1 MKNPKRIL
9 FVCTG
14 NTCRSPMAE
23 GMMRRLLTE
32 QGLHHIEVR
41 SAGVAAYNGTPM
53 SDHAAT
59 ILQEKGFMEPLQS
72 TALDEALLQWA
83 DLVLT
88 MTNNH
93 KRHTIQLYPETV
105 DKVATLKEYVEND
118 PAAEGSIAEMKSFIS
133 DLQLK
138 QALSQ
143 PITEQEKAKLLT
155 LEQALPSHDI
165 ADPFGGPLSLYRKCA
180 DEIEDSLQKLIAR
193 LKQAEK

>member
-23 GMMRRLLTE
+23 GIMRRLLE
-32 QGLHHIEVR
+32 DQGLQQVEVR

-59 ILQEKGFMEPLQS
+59 ILQEKGFTEKLQS
-72 TALDEALLQWA
+72 TALDEELLQWA

-105 DKVATLKEYVEND
+105 DKVATLKEYVQDD
-118 PAAEGSIAEMKSFIS
+118 PGTANAIADMESFLS
-133 DLQLK
+133 DLQMK

-143 PITEQEKAKLLT
+143 PVTEEDKVRLMT
-155 LEQALPSHDI
+155 LEQALPNHDI

-180 DEIEDSLQKLIAR
+180 LEIEESLQKLVQK